1 MLILVDFLGN
11 LVTFHV
17 IKKRIQKMHRYII
30 SKYDVRSD
38 RASAQHAWVS
48 AESLYDPC

>member
-17 IKKRIQKMHRYII
+17 IKKHIQKIH
-30 SKYDVRSD
+30 KYN
-38 RASAQHAWVS
+38 Q
-48 AESLYDPC
+48 